1 MGSRNSVSSSY
12 SKAMTSASMELKAER
27 VAETK
32 ATTDSAS
39 TFVLAVMAGVFIA
52 LGSTFMLV
60 VQADTSFS
68 FATARL
74 LGGFAFCVG
83 LFLVLGAGAELF
95 TGNALM
101 VIGVL
106 SGRFSWGRL
115 LRSWLVVL
123 VGNAC
128 GACLVAA
135 LLVAADVGALGDG
148 AFAQAAMS
156 LAETKLALSIPVAFT
171 RGILCNLLV
180 CLAVWVSYSA
190 HSVTD
195 KFFAAL
201 LPVMAFVACGFEHS
215 IANMFFFSYAL
226 MLQLT
231 GAAASLSISAVVVK
245 LAVVILGNL
254 VGGVVLVGVSY
265 WFAYGRSRVQGERG
279 EVVG

>member
-1 MGSRNSVSSSY
+1 MRPRNRESSSY

-32 ATTDSAS
+32 AMTDTASA
-39 TFVLAVMAGVFIA
+39 FVLALMAGGFVA

-60 VQADTSFS
+60 VQADASLS
-68 FATARL
+68 FAVSRM
-74 LGGFAFCVG
+74 LGAFGFCVG

-95 TGNALM
+95 TGNSLM
-101 VIGVL
+101 IIGVL
-106 SGRFSWGRL
+106 SGRFSWTRL
-115 LRSWLVVL
+115 IRSWLVVL

-128 GACLVAA
+128 GACLVAV
-135 LLVAADVGALGDG
+135 LMVAADVGALGDG
-148 AFAQAAMS
+148 SVAQAAMS
-156 LAETKLALSIPVAFT
+156 LAESKLALSIPVAFA

-180 CLAVWVSYSA
+180 CLAVWVSYAA

-201 LPVMAFVACGFEHS
+201 LPVMTFVVCGFEHS
-215 IANMFFFSYAL
+215 VANMFFFPYAL

-231 GAAASLSISAVVVK
+231 GVAASVSISAVVVK

-254 VGGVVLVGVSY
+254 VGGVCLVGVSY
-265 WFAYGRSRVQGERG
+265 WFAYGRPHVKEERG
-279 EVVG
+279 ETA